1 MSDLKWYS
9 FETSFVSLKNQLTEY
24 LKKHNVTKVFVTE
37 VVEVS
42 GAYSYYRF
50 EILTDADGATE
61 INHFLDTVTIYTDGI
76 NG

>member
-24 LKKHNVTKVFVTE
+24 LKKYNVTF
-37 VVEVS
+37 EVS
-42 GAYSYYRF
+42 GAYSYYHF